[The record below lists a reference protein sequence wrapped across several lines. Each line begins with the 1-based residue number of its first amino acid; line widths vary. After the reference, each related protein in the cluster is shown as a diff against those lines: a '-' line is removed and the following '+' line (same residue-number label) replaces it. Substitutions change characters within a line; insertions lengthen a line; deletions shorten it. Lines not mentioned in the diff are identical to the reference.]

1 MTALRGEGALE
12 SGLVRIRGAGEV
24 VGAGFLVAADVIC
37 TCAHVIADA
46 LGLPRDT
53 EAAPAE
59 AVQVEFPL
67 VRDAD
72 GAVPAVPAR
81 VVSWQPVQEDDSGD
95 VALLRLDA
103 PVSNA
108 RPVPLVDG
116 TSVWGHSFRAY
127 GFPGGGD
134 HGVWATGTLRSLQG
148 AGWVQMDTGPGGPP
162 VTKGYSGAAVWD
174 DVQGG
179 VVGLAVA
186 AGRGELAGTAFLVP
200 SAALVDEEVLRPA
213 CPFRGLEAFEE
224 EDAAFFHGR
233 DDDIGRLA
241 ASIAGR
247 RLTLVVGPS
256 GSGKS
261 SLIRAGVLPRL
272 RADGMSVTAL
282 RPVPGVRPET
292 LLAHALVPVLE
303 PETGEV
309 DRLSRAGELARLL
322 AGDADGRAGAAAEAG
337 EGAGADSGPTSQ
349 AVAGLRASLEER
361 ADPGGH
367 LIVVDQLEE
376 YAGAE
381 PAAARTLLR
390 LLLALAD
397 HPRGDGRRGLRV
409 VATARQESLDVLL
422 TSETSG
428 ALSDAVLFLAPLDA
442 ENLYRAITGPV
453 DAVPG
458 LWLEP
463 GLAERIVEE
472 AADQPGRMPL
482 VEFTLTRLW
491 ERRERSMLTHAA
503 YDELGGV
510 AGTLVGY
517 ADDAYRAHVP
527 ASEEAVA
534 RRLFVQLARP
544 DDRGGYTR
552 RATAAAQLDPAA
564 VSLARRLARGKLV
577 VIGRTA
583 EGTEIVDLTHEAL
596 TRLWPRLRGWLDDS
610 RNFRVWQEQLRTDM
624 ARWEAKGKETGAL
637 QRGKTLAE
645 GVEWLQR
652 RPEDVPA
659 DERSYIEA
667 GRRYAQRTIRGLLA
681 AAAVLVALLLL
692 VGTLGAITLDTSQ
705 ELRTQL
711 RTLASRALAEESGS
725 REAQEPGTAVQLA
738 LAAWHAGKTPQA
750 REALLRQYV
759 RAQYVRGAHTGLWR
773 GRVQDLDAT
782 PDGRTLV
789 VLSKP
794 DGGDPYEV
802 SVVTGAL
809 DGTPRH
815 YTLQGVPETDQRG
828 EISSDGRHYAVAMPN
843 GTVRMWRL
851 DGKGGKPAMLGA
863 QLTGELDK
871 VGAWLDFSA
880 DGSRLLRHLDIHT
893 PGDKGAKPRV
903 FLDAWDLR
911 SLKPLPV
918 ADTVVSTS
926 GNQSVNFGE
935 DPGTVV
941 VSTASSPDAST
952 PSRSELRDLRTGRVL
967 RKLPADDPDTS
978 KWDFF
983 DVTGTYGYET
993 ADFGAYGYAEVALGR
1008 RDADDAYV
1016 TRLPLDD
1023 EPGYD
1028 DPKFA
1033 VAPSAEGGLTVLS
1046 PVGNTLIVAHASAAP
1061 RPDAGSEARMSVLS
1075 PDGRRVA
1082 RLTDREVQLVDLER
1096 GGTTTAALPRSNG
1109 TWGVV
1114 WTPDSK
1120 RLVLW
1125 DSGPRLFVYE
1135 ADGLAGRLDV
1145 PLDTG
1150 GETGEPAGMI
1160 DAVEPLASGDVAV
1173 LTGGGVLLRVDPD
1186 RGVQTGEPL
1195 RVDSELV
1202 VQTFPPVLG
1211 QLRGRP
1217 GNPHQVAVVTRN
1229 DTGRGKIQIWDIRV
1243 RRQTETL
1250 DGDEIS
1256 TRFDADDPGKLAFS
1270 PDGQYLMVQHNDARL
1285 HRWDIAKREI
1295 TSAPITMETADGV
1308 TGVTGSGLVVTAE
1321 PDGTYEVWSAD
1332 EGARIG
1338 TIPSQIYSTAVLRGT
1353 RLIVES
1359 HGRRTAFDLRP
1370 DTWFTHLCETLGRGF
1385 TAEEREGLPDGTPPE
1400 APCTRDADVIRGAR

>member
-1 MTALRGEGALE
+1 MAALRGEGALE
-12 SGLVRIRGAGEV
+12 SGLVRIRGGGQVA
-24 VGAGFLVAADVIC
+24 GAGFLVAPDVIC

-46 LGLPRDT
+46 LGLPRET
-53 EAAPAE
+53 ANAPAE

-72 GAVPAVPAR
+72 GAVPAVRAR
-81 VVSWQPVQEDDSGD
+81 VVSWQPVLEDDSGD

-103 PVSNA
+103 PVPHA

-134 HGVWATGTLRSLQG
+134 HGVWATGTLRGVQG

-200 SAALVDEEVLRPA
+200 SAALVDEEVLRPT

-233 DDDIGRLA
+233 DDDAGRLA

-247 RLTLVVGPS
+247 HLTVVVGPS

-261 SLIRAGVLPRL
+261 SLIRAGLVPRL

-282 RPVPGVRPET
+282 RPVPGVPPET

-303 PETGEV
+303 PEIGEV
-309 DRLSRAGELARLL
+309 DRLGRAAELARLL
-322 AGDADGRAGAAAEAG
+322 VGEADGPAGAAAEAG
-337 EGAGADSGPTSQ
+337 ADGVRTPR

-361 ADPGGH
+361 AGPGGH

-390 LLLALAD
+390 LLLALTD
-397 HPRGDGRRGLRV
+397 HPREGDGRGLRV
-409 VATARQESLDVLL
+409 AATARQESLDVLL

-428 ALSDAVLFLAPLDA
+428 ALSDAVFFLAPLDA

-491 ERRERSMLTHAA
+491 DRRERFMLTHAA

-552 RATAAAQLDPAA
+552 RATPVTQLDPAA

-577 VIGRTA
+577 IIGRTA

-624 ARWEAKGKETGAL
+624 ARWEAKDKETGAL

-652 RPEDVPA
+652 RPEDVPT

-725 REAQEPGTAVQLA
+725 REAQEPGTAVQFA
-738 LAAWHAGKTPQA
+738 LAAWHADRTPQA

-759 RAQYVRGAHTGLWR
+759 RAQYVRGAYTGLWR

-789 VLSKP
+789 VRSKP

-815 YTLQGVPETDQRG
+815 YTLQDVPETDQRG

-843 GTVRMWRL
+843 GTVRLWRL
-851 DGKGGKPAMLGA
+851 DGKGGKPTMLGA
-863 QLTGELDK
+863 PLTGDLDK
-871 VGAWLDFSA
+871 VGASLDFSP
-880 DGSRLLRHLDIHT
+880 DGSRLLRLLDIHT
-893 PGDKGAKPRV
+893 PGAAGAKPRA
-903 FLDAWDLR
+903 FLDVWDLG
-911 SLKPLPV
+911 SLEPLPV
-918 ADTVVSTS
+918 ADTVVSTA
-926 GNQSVNFGE
+926 GDQSVRFGE
-935 DPGTVV
+935 NPDTVV
-941 VSTASSPDAST
+941 VSTSSSEDART
-952 PSRSELRDLRTGRVL
+952 PNGSFVRDLRTGRVL
-967 RKLPADDPDTS
+967 RKLPAEAGTGNS
-978 KWDFF
+978 DFF
-983 DVTGTYGYET
+983 DGTGRYGYKTE
-993 ADFGAYGYAEVALGR
+993 DFDAYGYTEVALGR
-1008 RDADDAYV
+1008 RGTDDTYV

-1033 VAPSAEGGLTVLS
+1033 VARDPEGGLAVLS
-1046 PVGNTLIVAHASAAP
+1046 PVGNTLVVTHTPAAP
-1061 RPDAGSEARMSVLS
+1061 RPDAGREVTASVLS

-1082 RLTDREVQLVDLER
+1082 RLTDREVQVVDLVR
-1096 GGTTTAALPRSNG
+1096 GGTTDGELPAGFVRGQDHSL
-1109 TWGVV
+1109 V
-1114 WTPDSK
+1114 WTPEGK
-1120 RLVLW
+1120 QLVL
-1125 DSGPRLFVYE
+1125 SREGGSQLHVYD
-1135 ADGLAGRLDV
+1135 ADALSDRADV
-1145 PLDTG
+1145 PLDAG
-1150 GETGEPAGMI
+1150 RETGEQDGLI
-1160 DAVEPLASGDVAV
+1160 SSVVPLHDGDVIV
-1173 LTGGGVLLRVDPD
+1173 LTKGGNLLRVDPVH
-1186 RGVQTGEPL
+1186 GVQTGEPL
-1195 RVDSELV
+1195 TVDRSPRVRA
-1202 VQTFPPVLG
+1202 FPPVRSQIL
-1211 QLRGRP
+1211 GRP
-1217 GNPHQVAVVTRN
+1217 GHPHQVAVVTVDDR
-1229 DTGRGKIQIWDIRV
+1229 DQGRIQMWDIRARKRTQV
-1243 RRQTETL
+1243 L
-1250 DGDEIS
+1250 KGDEIS
-1256 TRFDADDPGKLAFS
+1256 WAFDGNDVANLAFS
-1270 PDGQYLMVQHNDARL
+1270 PDGRYLVAAHNDGRL
-1285 HRWDIAKREI
+1285 HRWDVEKGRVVGTAM
-1295 TSAPITMETADGV
+1295 AMETGDGLVGV
-1308 TGVTGSGLVVTAE
+1308 TDSGLVITAE
-1321 PDGTYEVWSAD
+1321 GRGGYELWRAD
-1332 EGARIG
+1332 EGVRVGA
-1338 TIPSQIYSTAVLRGT
+1338 IPSGIYSTAVLRGT
-1353 RLIVES
+1353 ELIVES
-1359 HGRRTAFDLRP
+1359 NGRRTAFDLRP
-1370 DTWFTHLCETLGRGF
+1370 DTWFTHLCENVGRAF
-1385 TAEEREGLPDGTPPE
+1385 TEEEREHLPAGTPPE
-1400 APCTRDADVIRGAR
+1400 APCTRDADVIRGGR